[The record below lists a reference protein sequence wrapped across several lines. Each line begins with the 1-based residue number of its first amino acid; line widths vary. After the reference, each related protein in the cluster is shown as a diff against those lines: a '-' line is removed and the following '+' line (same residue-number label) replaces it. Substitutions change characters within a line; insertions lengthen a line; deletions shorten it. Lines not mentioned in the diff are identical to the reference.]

1 MQLSQQAKPQWI
13 ASQQNSNQDKGH
25 SGINQ
30 KQKLHAI
37 EILSAEKTVLKLG
50 LLGHLLGQK

>member
-37 EILSAEKTVLKLG
+37 EILSA
-50 LLGHLLGQK
+50 